1 MNINKSLMNLYDS
14 KNRMTS
20 PRIKKVIDPST
31 RKGSINVPTS
41 TQNKDKL
48 KRSIFK
54 VKDP

>member
-1 MNINKSLMNLYDS
+1 MNLYDS

-31 RKGSINVPTS
+31 RKGSINVPAS